1 MGSGTPGGI
10 AVPAEGCI
18 YEENHTQSAHDRP
31 RLAHPPFCSEEAD
44 MTEAPAQTMTASAH
58 GQPAG
63 NGAPPA
69 AGPVSRS
76 FASRTPTIVIL
87 TAVLLVGA
95 NPFSRPAWVS
105 QAQITAKP
113 TSFADVVDKVKPAV
127 VSVRVKIDTG
137 RRNKELARSSR
148 DSLDRFSRRFGESDQ
163 PGSRSSSRG
172 RSILTGQGSGF
183 LISSDGY
190 AVTNFHVVEKADN
203 VEVTLDD
210 GRVLSAKVIGAD
222 ERSDVALVKV
232 NGTGLPYVTF
242 ADAVPRIGDW
252 VIAVGNP
259 FGLGGTVTAGIV
271 SARGRDIGAGPYDD
285 FLQIDA
291 AVNRGNSGGPTFD
304 TDGNVVGVNTAI
316 VSPTGGSVGIAFA
329 IPAATVKAIVTQL
342 RDTGKVSRG
351 WIGVQIQEVTADLA
365 EGLGLKGTRGALV
378 AEPQPGAPAAKG
390 GIETGDVI
398 VSINGAEA
406 HDSHDV
412 ARAISIL
419 RPGST
424 ASIVVVRNGEEKSF
438 NIVLG
443 NLPDQREASVSTE
456 APRQKGTTVPRFGVA
471 VAPVSE
477 GVIVTS
483 VDPDGPAADQ
493 GLASGD
499 VILQA
504 EGKKVA
510 GASDLRNTIEAAQ
523 KAGKHAVLMRVRSG
537 EGIKFI
543 AVPLSRG

>member
-1 MGSGTPGGI
+1 MKESHAIG
-10 AVPAEGCI
+10 A
-18 YEENHTQSAHDRP
+18 
-31 RLAHPPFCSEEAD
+31 RLAVAGVSAVCSEEAD
-44 MTEAPAQTMTASAH
+44 MTEAPAQTTTESAH

-63 NGAPPA
+63 NGAPRA
-69 AGPVSRS
+69 AGPVTRLVGLV
-76 FASRTPTIVIL
+76 ASRTGTIIVL
-87 TAVLLVGA
+87 TAVLLIGT
-95 NPFSRPAWVS
+95 NLFPRPAWVS
-105 QAQITAKP
+105 QAQIATKP
-113 TSFADVVDKVKPAV
+113 AGFAEVVDKVKPAV

-137 RRNKELARSSR
+137 RRNKETARSK
-148 DSLDRFSRRFGESDQ
+148 DSPDRFSRRFGESDS
-163 PGSRSSSRG
+163 GSRSSSRG
-172 RSILTGQGSGF
+172 RNVLTGQGSGF

-190 AVTNFHVVEKADN
+190 AVTNFHVVEKADT
-203 VEVTLDD
+203 VEVTLDN
-210 GRVLSAKVIGAD
+210 GRVLTAKVIGAD
-222 ERSDVALVKV
+222 ERSDIALVKV
-232 NGTGLPYVTF
+232 DGSGLPYVTF

-342 RDTGKVSRG
+342 RDTGKVTRG

-365 EGLGLKGTRGALV
+365 EGLGLRGTRGALV
-378 AEPQPGAPAAKG
+378 ADPQPGSPAAKG

-398 VSINGAEA
+398 ISVNGLDA
-406 HDSHDV
+406 HDSRDV
-412 ARAISIL
+412 ARTISNL

-424 ASIVVVRNGEEKSF
+424 ASIVVVRSGEEKSF

-443 NLPDQREASVSTE
+443 NLPDQREASLNPDL
-456 APRQKGTTVPRFGVA
+456 PRQRGTTVPRVGVA

-477 GVIVTS
+477 GVVITS

-510 GASDLRNTIEAAQ
+510 GVNDLRNMIEAAQ
-523 KAGKHAVLMRVRSG
+523 RAGKHAVLMRVRSG
-537 EGIKFI
+537 DGIKFI
-543 AVPLSRG
+543 AVPLGRG